1 MPVPLFK
8 HKLTEQDAAL
18 TFVSHLAKVV
28 REGWPAIYHSLR
40 SIDDNIRPGKP
51 IFTVD
56 DEQWA
61 SFDLYLA
68 VAATDMQSVK
78 DLFPGEQGERIRS
91 WILRIVAAQ
100 EQAAYAAAEMS
111 EYSQIFER
119 SLKIP
124 EDPIDVI
131 SVRLL
136 HKWLGESIANYEVVV
151 EGSGTA
157 VVSPLLVTGVN
168 QVIVRF
174 CGTWKSLKER
184 YNLVQGDIPL

>member
-28 REGWPAIYHSLR
+28 KEGWPGIYHSLR

-56 DEQWA
+56 DEQRA
-61 SFDLYLA
+61 SFNLYLA
-68 VAATDMQSVK
+68 VTATDIQSVK
-78 DLFPGEQGERIRS
+78 ALFPGEQGERIRS
-91 WILRIVAAQ
+91 WILKIVAVQ
-100 EQAAYAAAEMS
+100 EQS
-111 EYSQIFER
+111 EYATTEMNEYSRIFER
-119 SLKIP
+119 SLQIP
-124 EDPIDVI
+124 EDLVDAI

-136 HKWLGESIANYEVVV
+136 HKWLGEKIVDYEAVV

-157 VVSPLLVTGVN
+157 VVSPRLVTAVN
-168 QVIVRF
+168 QVIVGF
-174 CGTWKSLKER
+174 CGIWKSLKER
-184 YNLVQGDIPL
+184 YNLIQGDIP